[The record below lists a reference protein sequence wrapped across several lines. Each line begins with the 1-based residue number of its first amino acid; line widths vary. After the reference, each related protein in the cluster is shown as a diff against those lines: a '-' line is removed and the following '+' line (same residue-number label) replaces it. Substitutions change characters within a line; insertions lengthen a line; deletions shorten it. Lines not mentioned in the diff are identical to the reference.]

1 MKYILEYNQYLLES
15 DDNET
20 GIEDE
25 IINDSKPDDK
35 KVQSFLEKHW
45 KKIAILL
52 GSAAV
57 GITAAVLF
65 KKYKSNSKVVDVND
79 IFDKQKQD
87 ATKDIINSIMSDKDL
102 SNDIGSQIE
111 VINILKDNTPEKS
124 ITNIT
129 EFASIISNKYISK
142 FDEVNADLGKTIEFL
157 NKNKDRNF
165 EEKPLTVKYSDFKL
179 NDKSPSK
186 NNIYVIK
193 NAANYLS
200 FKRKITSRI
209 KGNIALS
216 EFFKTYPDLIKH
228 RTKIPALHITLTS
241 SLKEK
246 GKKGG
251 VTITHL
257 NHFMSNLKL

>member
-15 DDNET
+15 DDET

-45 KKIAILL
+45 KKIAIVL
-52 GSAAV
+52 GTAAV
-57 GITAAVLF
+57 GVTAAILYKNF
-65 KKYKSNSKVVDVND
+65 KNSIKLPD
-79 IFDKQKQD
+79 IDDDTFDKIQND
-87 ATKDIINSIMSDKDL
+87 ALREVMAEIEKHNSNVGVGD
-102 SNDIGSQIE
+102 QIE
-111 VINILKDNTPEKS
+111 LINILKDNSPEKS
-124 ITNIT
+124 IKTIAEIAT
-129 EFASIISNKYISK
+129 SISNNYILK

-165 EEKPLTVKYSDFKL
+165 EENPLTVKYSDFKL

>member
-1 MKYILEYNQYLLES
+1 
-15 DDNET
+15 
-20 GIEDE
+20 
-25 IINDSKPDDK
+25 
-35 KVQSFLEKHW
+35 
-45 KKIAILL
+45 
-52 GSAAV
+52 
-57 GITAAVLF
+57 
-65 KKYKSNSKVVDVND
+65 
-79 IFDKQKQD
+79 
-87 ATKDIINSIMSDKDL
+87 MSDKDL

-142 FDEVNADLGKTIEFL
+142 FDEVNVDLGKTIEFL

-165 EEKPLTVKYSDFKL
+165 EELPLTVKYSDFKL

-186 NNIYVIK
+186 NNIYIIK
-193 NAANYLS
+193 NTEDYLK

-228 RTKIPALHITLTS
+228 RTEIPSLNITLTAA
-241 SLKEK
+241 LKDK
-246 GKKGG
+246 GKKNG
-251 VTITHL
+251 VTKTHL
-257 NHFMSNLKL
+257 NHFLSNLKQ

>member
-142 FDEVNADLGKTIEFL
+142 FDEVNVDLGKTIEFL

-165 EEKPLTVKYSDFKL
+165 EELPLTVKYSDFKL

-186 NNIYVIK
+186 NNIYIIK
-193 NAANYLS
+193 NTEDYLK

-228 RTKIPALHITLTS
+228 RTEIPSLNITLTAA
-241 SLKEK
+241 LKDK
-246 GKKGG
+246 GKKNG
-251 VTITHL
+251 VTKTHL
-257 NHFMSNLKL
+257 NHFLSNLKQ